1 MKKLKKFTIGSS
13 VVLSTTQMMGVLG
26 GDSDPNVCHSKSTD
40 DTCSG
45 SCYQY
50 TGGKQGYCE
59 WSFSSHSCSCHVSQ

>member
-1 MKKLKKFTIGSS
+1 MKKLKKFILGPSEA
-13 VVLSTTQMMGVLG
+13 LSATQMMAVLD

-50 TGGKQGYCE
+50 VGGKQGSCTWDYIT
-59 WSFSSHSCSCHVSQ
+59 HSCGCVVVQ